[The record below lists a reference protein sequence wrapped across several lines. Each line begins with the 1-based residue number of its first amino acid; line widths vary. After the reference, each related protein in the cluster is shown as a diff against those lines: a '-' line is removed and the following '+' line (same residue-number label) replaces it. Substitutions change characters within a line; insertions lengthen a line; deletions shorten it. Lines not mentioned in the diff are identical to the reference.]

1 MQTHRS
7 GNAID
12 AQAADWAAIVEL
24 RALEPAEA
32 AELQRWLDADSR
44 HLGAYGRAR
53 AILARCDRVT
63 ALGNDWE
70 EDRGA
75 DEEGERGARWSPSRR
90 WFVGGTAAGVGLAA
104 AGVAGLMVWPRRPK
118 VTSIGTVRGE
128 ISMVPL
134 GDGSV
139 ATLNT
144 GTRIALAFSPG
155 ERRVHLIGG
164 EAFFDVARNEARP
177 FVVQA
182 RGYHAQASAG
192 RFSFRSEPEL
202 SEILV
207 ADGAVD
213 VMRPSTNLLL
223 SRVWLG
229 ANTKLADYIGHLSMP
244 IAVTAEDIARELAW
258 REGQIAFDERT
269 LAEAAAEYRRYSA
282 IALIPDPDVANL
294 RISGLFSTAN
304 PVGFA
309 DAAADVLGIRA
320 RQTAQGIRLS
330 RA

>member
-1 MQTHRS
+1 MQRHRS
-7 GNAID
+7 SNEID
-12 AQAADWAAIVEL
+12 RVAAEWAAIVEL
-24 RALEPAEA
+24 RPLDRGETAN
-32 AELQRWLDADSR
+32 LQTWLDADSR

-53 AILARCDRVT
+53 AILARCDRIA
-63 ALGNDWE
+63 ALGPDHSE
-70 EDRGA
+70 YRLAQDEPDREPWA
-75 DEEGERGARWSPSRR
+75 PTRR
-90 WFVGGTAAGVGLAA
+90 WFIGGAAVGLGAA
-104 AGVAGLMVWPRRPK
+104 AASVAGLMLWPRREPFRP
-118 VTSIGTVRGE
+118 IGTARGE

-134 GDGSV
+134 GEGSV

-144 GTRIALAFSPG
+144 GTRIALDFSHE

-164 EAFFDVARNEARP
+164 EAFFDIARNEERP

-182 RGYHAQASAG
+182 GGYIARALGS
-192 RFSFRSEPEL
+192 RFSFRSEPGL
-202 SEILV
+202 SELLV
-207 ADGAVD
+207 ADGIVD
-213 VMRPSTNLLL
+213 VVRPSPNPQFR
-223 SRVWLG
+223 RVQLT
-229 ANTKLADYIGHLSMP
+229 ANTKLADHADRLSWP
-244 IAVTAEDIARELAW
+244 VAVTAEDIAHELAW

-282 IALIPDPDVANL
+282 IVLMPDPDVANL